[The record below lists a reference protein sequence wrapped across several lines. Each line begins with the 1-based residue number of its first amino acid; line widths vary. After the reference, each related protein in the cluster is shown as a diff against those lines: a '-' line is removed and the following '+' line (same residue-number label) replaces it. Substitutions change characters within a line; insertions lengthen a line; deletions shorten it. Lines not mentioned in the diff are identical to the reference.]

1 MSKVR
6 KLELLA
12 PAGNLDK
19 LKSAVLYGADAVY
32 LSNRFFGLRGKAGN
46 FTLNQMKEGVEFA
59 HARGVKVYAA
69 VNIFAYN
76 RDFRR
81 LAEYLKILQDEIHID
96 AIIVTD
102 PGVIDLAKE
111 VAPKLELHLSTQA
124 NTLNYRACSFWK
136 KQGVSRVILAREV
149 SFKDIKKIC
158 AEDIVDIEIFVHG
171 SICIAYSGRCF
182 ISNYMSKYRDANR
195 GLCTNSCRWN
205 YSLQGKVGEGTT
217 CSTHGSDTS
226 ACSNPTDETTQVPAT
241 ESEFKEHAKDLA
253 TSNEFQ
259 VEEAERPGEY
269 MPLEEDGRGTYLFNS
284 KDLSLI
290 NRLDDIIESG
300 LVSLKVE
307 GRTKSVSYV
316 SCITA
321 IYRKALDAYYSSKE
335 DYYKILPDLNME
347 LAQIGGRG
355 YTEGLFKGDHQDDYN
370 YHENLALQHS
380 YDLAGYVRKDH
391 ETEKL
396 KHVSIKQKLI
406 VGQEVQIFRRDLNH
420 EFRTIKEIYKLDGTK
435 VERVVGGDEA
445 YLSGFDDLEEGTIL
459 RIGSKL
465 ARKE

>member
-1 MSKVR
+1 MSEIK
-6 KLELLA
+6 KIELLA

-32 LSNRFFGLRGKAGN
+32 ISNRFFGLRGKAGN
-46 FTLNQMKEGVEFA
+46 FTLKQMKEGVEFA
-59 HARGVKVYAA
+59 HKRGVKVYAA

-81 LAEYLKILQDEIHID
+81 LEEYLIILQNEIHID

-102 PGVIDLAKE
+102 PGIIDLAKE

-136 KQGVSRVILAREV
+136 KQGISRVILAREV
-149 SFKDIKKIC
+149 SFKDIQKIVAKK
-158 AEDIVDIEIFVHG
+158 IVDIEIFVHG

-205 YSLQGKVGEGTT
+205 YSLQGKTGEGAT

-226 ACSNPTDETTQVPAT
+226 SCDRTTTDP
-241 ESEFKEHAKDLA
+241 EFNEHAKQLA
-253 TSNEFQ
+253 QNNEFQ
-259 VEEAERPGEY
+259 VEEAERPGQY
-269 MPLEEDGRGTYLFNS
+269 MPLEEDNRGTYLFNS

-290 NRLDDIIESG
+290 NRIGDIVASG

-321 IYRKALDAYYSSKE
+321 IYRKALDAYYESKE
-335 DYYKILPDLNME
+335 EYLRILPDLNAE
-347 LAQIGGRG
+347 LAMIGGRG

-370 YHENLALQHS
+370 YHENLVLQHS
-380 YDLAGYVRKDH
+380 YDLAGYIRKDH
-391 ETEKL
+391 PDKDL
-396 KHVSIKQKLI
+396 KHISIKQKL
-406 VGQEVQIFRRDLNH
+406 VTGQTVQIFRKNLNH
-420 EFRTIKEIYKLDGTK
+420 EDRIITEMYKMDGTK
-435 VERVVGGDEA
+435 TERVVGGDEA
-445 YLSGFDDLEEGTIL
+445 YLAGFGDLEEGTIL
-459 RIGSKL
+459 RIASKL

>member
-1 MSKVR
+1 MSEIR

-19 LKSAVLYGADAVY
+19 LKAAVLYGADAVY

-81 LAEYLKILQDEIHID
+81 LSEYLKILQNEIHID

-102 PGVIDLAKE
+102 PGIIDLAKE
-111 VAPKLELHLSTQA
+111 VAPDLELHLSTQA

-136 KQGVSRVILAREV
+136 KQGISRVILAREV
-149 SFKDIKKIC
+149 SFKDIQKIC
-158 AEDIVDIEIFVHG
+158 NDNIVDIEIFVHG

-205 YSLQGKVGEGTT
+205 YSLQGQAGETAT

-226 ACSNPTDETTQVPAT
+226 NCSSTPDPEQSHLEMGAGAEAAPIQSMVSDED
-241 ESEFKEHAKDLA
+241 FKAHAKEVA
-253 TSNEFQ
+253 QNNSFQ

-269 MPLEEDGRGTYLFNS
+269 MKLEEDERGTYLFNS

-316 SCITA
+316 ACITA
-321 IYRKALDAYYSSKE
+321 IYRKALDAYYTSKAE
-335 DYYKILPDLNME
+335 YYKILPQLNME

-370 YHENLALQHS
+370 YEENLVLQHS

-391 ETEKL
+391 PEQDW
-396 KHVSIKQKLI
+396 KHISIKQKLVI
-406 VGQEVQIFRRDLNH
+406 GQTVQIFKRGLVH
-420 EFRTIKEIYKLDGTK
+420 EDRKITELFLFRM
-435 VERVVGGDEA
+435 
-445 YLSGFDDLEEGTIL
+445 
-459 RIGSKL
+459 
-465 ARKE
+465 